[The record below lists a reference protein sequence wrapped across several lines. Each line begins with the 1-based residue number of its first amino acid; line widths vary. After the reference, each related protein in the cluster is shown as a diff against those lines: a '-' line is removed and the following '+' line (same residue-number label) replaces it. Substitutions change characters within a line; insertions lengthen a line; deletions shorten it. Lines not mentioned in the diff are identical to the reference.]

1 MPAASRHDLIFAH
14 EGNARVAASV
24 IMAGM
29 LAVLLGGTVMAIGP
43 ELKQEPRAARNAGTA
58 PLAAVR
64 VIGTAPRE
72 QAGCDQQVWPNI
84 DQRCLVRTEAKTA
97 DAQPTEAKTA
107 PAATPAPSRGKIAAS
122 PAQDDGKL
130 SPLTVT
136 PVEHQAALKGDA
148 TSGNGVQ
155 EDTAVLRSS
164 DTVGVAPRED
174 ATVGAA
180 NDELDELPPPP
191 PPEKRRSR
199 GHRHTGF
206 HLRIGAFH
214 F

>member
-1 MPAASRHDLIFAH
+1 MSTTSRHDLIFAH

-43 ELKQEPRAARNAGTA
+43 ELKQEPRAAGNAGTA
-58 PLAAVR
+58 APAAVR
-64 VIGTAPRE
+64 VIGTAQRE
-72 QAGCDQQVWPNI
+72 QAACDQQVWPNI
-84 DQRCLVRTEAKTA
+84 DQRCLVRTEAKTTNA
-97 DAQPTEAKTA
+97 KSTETKPEPPQANAKL
-107 PAATPAPSRGKIAAS
+107 AT
-122 PAQDDGKL
+122 AQDDGKL

-136 PVEHQAALKGDA
+136 PVEHQAALKDDA

-164 DTVGVAPRED
+164 DTVGMAPRED
-174 ATVGAA
+174 ATVGAGS
-180 NDELDELPPPP
+180 DEVDELPPPP

-206 HLRIGAFH
+206 PFHLRIGAFH

>member
-1 MPAASRHDLIFAH
+1 
-14 EGNARVAASV
+14 
-24 IMAGM
+24 MAGM
-29 LAVLLGGTVMAIGP
+29 MAVLLGGTVMAIGP
-43 ELKQEPRAARNAGTA
+43 ELKQEPGAVRSAGTA
-58 PLAAVR
+58 SPAAVR

-84 DQRCLVRTEAKTA
+84 EQRCLVRTEAKI
-97 DAQPTEAKTA
+97 TEAKTTDAKPAENKA
-107 PAATPAPSRGKIAAS
+107 PPPQANAKLAT
-122 PAQDDGKL
+122 AQDDGKL

-136 PVEHQAALKGDA
+136 PVEHQTALKDDA

-164 DTVGVAPRED
+164 DTVGMAPRED

-180 NDELDELPPPP
+180 SDEVDELPPP

>member
-1 MPAASRHDLIFAH
+1 MSTTSRHDLIFAH
-14 EGNARVAASV
+14 EGNARVAANV

-43 ELKQEPRAARNAGTA
+43 ELKQEPRAAGNAGTA
-58 PLAAVR
+58 APAAVR
-64 VIGTAPRE
+64 VIGRAQRE
-72 QAGCDQQVWPNI
+72 QAACDQQVWPNI
-84 DQRCLVRTEAKTA
+84 DQRCLVRTEAKTT
-97 DAQPTEAKTA
+97 DAKSTETKPEPPQANAK
-107 PAATPAPSRGKIAAS
+107 PAT
-122 PAQDDGKL
+122 AQDDGKL

-136 PVEHQAALKGDA
+136 PVEHQAALKDDA

-199 GHRHTGF
+199 CHRHTGF
-206 HLRIGAFH
+206 H
-214 F
+214 